1 MSARKRSIKSDL
13 AKVDAHRITKA
24 EYDEAPELTKE
35 MLDRAEIR
43 RGDKIIRRGRP
54 PLENPKEAVKLRL
67 DHDVLT
73 AYRKTGRGWQRASMP
88 ICERPHESWRADQAA
103 TRCAAMI

>member
-43 RGDKIIRRGRP
+43 HGAKIIRRGRP
-54 PLENPKEAVKLRL
+54 PLENPKEAVKPRP
-67 DHDVLT
+67 DHDVPT
-73 AYRKTGRGWQRASMP
+73 PYRKTGRGWVTRNNAHL
-88 ICERPHESWRADQAA
+88 RKAD
-103 TRCAAMI
+103 REHPRRLH

>member
-43 RGDKIIRRGRP
+43 HGDKIIRRGRP
-54 PLENPKEAVKLRL
+54 PLENPKEAVKLLL
-67 DHDVLT
+67 DHDDLPDH
-73 AYRKTGRGWQRASMP
+73 RKTRRGWPTA
-88 ICERPHESWRADQAA
+88 INADLPKGAPKVA
-103 TRCAAMI
+103 GRS

>member
-1 MSARKRSIKSDL
+1 MKITFDPAKRVRKRPIKSNL

-43 RGDKIIRRGRP
+43 HGNKIIKRGRP
-54 PLENPKEAVKLRL
+54 PLEHPKEAVKLRL
-67 DHDVLT
+67 DHDILA
-73 AYRKTGRGWQRASMP
+73 AYRKIGSGWQTR
-88 ICERPHESWRADQAA
+88 INADLRKAA
-103 TRCAAMI
+103 KKLAKA